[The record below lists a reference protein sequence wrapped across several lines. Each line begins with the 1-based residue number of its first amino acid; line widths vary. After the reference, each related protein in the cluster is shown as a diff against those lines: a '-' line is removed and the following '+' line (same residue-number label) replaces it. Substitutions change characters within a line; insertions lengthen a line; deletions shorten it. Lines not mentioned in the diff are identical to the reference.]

1 MSTPMA
7 RQYWKLKNMV
17 GDDIL
22 LAFRLGDFYEFF
34 FEDAY
39 KVSDALGIVLT
50 SREFGKGNRVPM
62 AGIPHHAL
70 DSRLKTL
77 IDRGYKVAI
86 CEQVED
92 PKKAKGLVQR
102 DIVKIY
108 TPGTYADD
116 EQIEHTWLLSIEDRG
131 NDIAYYLID
140 ATTLDFISFVL
151 PVSIPLQDIV
161 GYIMPYQPKEILIS
175 SKEVGLPLVSA
186 LANHLK
192 ATVTRWDEGD
202 NALERARSY
211 IAYVNRTEKEEI
223 VFENKE
229 DIDYMMVDSSAI
241 KALELVINSRD
252 GGRSGTLLEVL
263 DKTQTPMG
271 RRSLFHRI
279 LRPYTN
285 LEKINKSLD
294 RIEKFINEPILLE
307 NIHSNLKGIK
317 DLKRISKKLS
327 TGSIKLS
334 DLQVLRVS
342 LEKVVDINSLLENS
356 PLVGEWSMEKA
367 QTVLEFIAR
376 YLPDEPSEDVK
387 GGFII
392 ADGVDEEVDK
402 LRDFI
407 KEANKWLVAYES
419 RLRDETGIHKL
430 RIKYNDAFGYY
441 IEVPRAQAKK
451 MKIEGFIRKQTLV
464 NYERFT
470 NEKLAQFETKIKEVW
485 QRLEERQKQIYS
497 EFLEKLKE
505 MSHDID
511 TIAEEIASLDVTV
524 SLALV
529 ALHGGW
535 VRPRLGNKDHIL
547 IRDGR
552 HPVVEYFI
560 GRENFIPNDTYLTK
574 TRPLA
579 LLTGPNMAG
588 KSTYLRQ
595 VGIIVLL
602 AHMGSFVPAKDASI
616 PIITKMFAR
625 VGATDDIAFGKSTFM
640 VEMSE
645 VAKILKEA
653 DGSSLVLLDEI
664 GRGTSTYDG
673 ISVAWATIEELISRG
688 ENTPFTIMSTHY
700 LELADFARDNERI
713 QLLKV
718 DVIERDG
725 EVVFLHKVV
734 SGVSDNSYGLEVAR
748 LAGIPEHVIR
758 NAEKVFNKLLERTET
773 SETENKVPKR
783 KVVQIKPLPLFGD
796 ESDG

>member
-151 PVSIPLQDIV
+151 PVSIPLQDVV
-161 GYIMPYQPKEILIS
+161 GYILPYQPKEILIS
-175 SKEVGLPLVSA
+175 AKEVGLPLVNA
-186 LANHLK
+186 LASHLK
-192 ATVTRWDEGD
+192 ATVTRWDEGEG
-202 NALERARSY
+202 ALERAKSY
-211 IAYVNRTEKEEI
+211 IAYVNRTDKEEI
-223 VFENKE
+223 VLDSKE
-229 DIDYMMVDSSAI
+229 DSDYMIVDSSAI

-271 RRSLFHRI
+271 RRQLFHRI

-285 LEKINKSLD
+285 IEKINHSLD
-294 RIEKFINEPILLE
+294 QIEKLLKDSILLDD
-307 NIHSNLKGIK
+307 IHSSLRGIK
-317 DLKRISKKLS
+317 DLKRISKKIS

-334 DLQVLRVS
+334 DLQVLRAS
-342 LEKVVDINSLLENS
+342 LEKVVSVNNLLDNT
-356 PLVGEWSMEKA
+356 PLSDDWKLAGASD
-367 QTVLEFIAR
+367 VLNFISE
-376 YLPDEPSEDVK
+376 YLPEEPSEDIK
-387 GGFII
+387 GSFII
-392 ADGVDEEVDK
+392 ADGVDEEIDK
-402 LRDFI
+402 LRDFV
-407 KEANKWLVAYES
+407 KEANKWLVAYET
-419 RLRDETGIHKL
+419 RLREETGIQKL

-451 MKIEGFIRKQTLV
+451 MKTEGFIRKQTLV

-485 QRLEERQKQIYS
+485 QRLEERQKEIYG
-497 EFLEKLKE
+497 EFLKKLKN
-505 MSHDID
+505 MAHDID
-511 TIAEEIASLDVTV
+511 NIADEIASIDVTV

-535 VRPRLGNKDHIL
+535 VRPQVGSVEHIL

-560 GRENFIPNDTYLTK
+560 GRENFIPNDTHLTK

-602 AHMGSFVPAKDASI
+602 AHMGSFVPAKYASM

-700 LELADFARDNERI
+700 LELADFAKDNDRI

-718 DVIERDG
+718 DVVERDG

-758 NAEKVFNKLLERTET
+758 NAEKVFNKLLERT
-773 SETENKVPKR
+773 SSTEPKIKHR
-783 KVVQIKPLPLFGD
+783 KVAEIKPLPLFGD
-796 ESDG
+796 EDDG

>member
-1 MSTPMA
+1 VSTPMA

-62 AGIPHHAL
+62 AGIPYHAL

-77 IDRGYKVAI
+77 IDKGYKVAI

-108 TPGTYADD
+108 TPGTYADE
-116 EQIEHTWLLSIEDRG
+116 EQVEHTWLLAIEDRG
-131 NDIAYYLID
+131 NDIAYYLVD

-151 PVSIPLQDIV
+151 PISMPLQDVV
-161 GYIMPYQPKEILIS
+161 GYILPYQPKEILIS
-175 SKEVGLPLVSA
+175 SREIGLPLIATLSK
-186 LANHLK
+186 HLG
-192 ATVTRWDEGD
+192 ATITRWDEGES
-202 NALERARSY
+202 ALERVKNY
-211 IAYVNRTEKEEI
+211 IAYVNRTSADEI
-223 VFENKE
+223 HLEAKE
-229 DIDYMMVDSSAI
+229 DTRYMVVDSSAI
-241 KALELVINSRD
+241 KALELVVNSRD
-252 GGRSGTLLEVL
+252 GGRSGTLIDVI
-263 DKTQTPMG
+263 DRTRTPMG
-271 RRSLFHRI
+271 RRLLFHRI
-279 LRPYTN
+279 LRPFVVRDDI
-285 LEKINKSLD
+285 ERSLD
-294 RIEKFINEPILLE
+294 KVEWFVKDPILTE
-307 NIHSNLKGIK
+307 EIHSLLSGIK
-317 DLKRISKKLS
+317 DLKRISKKLL
-327 TGSIKLS
+327 TGSVKLNDIS
-334 DLQVLRVS
+334 ILRSS
-342 LEKVVDINSLLENS
+342 LEKAQALKESISSSEMADIWSLGDVDEILSLIN
-356 PLVGEWSMEKA
+356 
-367 QTVLEFIAR
+367 R
-376 YLPDEPSEDVK
+376 YLPEDPSEDIK
-387 GGFII
+387 GSFII
-392 ADGVDEEVDK
+392 ADGVDEEIDK

-407 KEANKWLVAYES
+407 REANKWLVAYED
-419 RLRDETGIHKL
+419 RLRQETGIPKL

-451 MKIEGFIRKQTLV
+451 IKDKGFIRKQTLV

-470 NEKLAQFETKIKEVW
+470 NEKLTQFETKIKEVW
-485 QRLEERQKQIYS
+485 ERLEEKQKAIYD
-497 EFLEKLKE
+497 EFLSCLKD
-505 MSHDID
+505 MADNIDSIAD
-511 TIAEEIASLDVTV
+511 TIADIDVSV

-529 ALHGGW
+529 SLSGDW
-535 VRPRLGNKDHIL
+535 VRPTFNSGDHLL
-547 IRDGR
+547 IVQGR
-552 HPVVEYFI
+552 HPVVEHFI
-560 GRENFIPNDTYLTK
+560 GRENFIPNDTHLTK
-574 TRPLA
+574 SRPLA

-602 AHMGSFVPAKDASI
+602 AHMGSFVPAKEVAL

-645 VAKILKEA
+645 VAKILSQS

-673 ISVAWATIEELISRG
+673 ISIAWATIEELINRG

-700 LELADFARDNERI
+700 LELADFAKDEDRI

-718 DVIERDG
+718 DVVERDG
-725 EVVFLHKVV
+725 EVIFLHKVV
-734 SGVSDNSYGLEVAR
+734 GGVSDNSYGLEVAR
-748 LAGIPEHVIR
+748 LAGIPDHVIR
-758 NAEKVFNKLLERTET
+758 NAESVFNKLIERTAG
-773 SETENKVPKR
+773 SEKKQKR
-783 KVVQIKPLPLFGD
+783 KTLEIRTLPLFGD
-796 ESDG
+796 SENG

>member
-39 KVSDALGIVLT
+39 KVSEALGIVLT

-62 AGIPHHAL
+62 AGIPYHAL
-70 DSRLKTL
+70 DSRLKSL
-77 IDRGYKVAI
+77 INQGYKVAI

-92 PKKAKGLVQR
+92 PKKAKGLVKR

-108 TPGTYADD
+108 TPGTFADD
-116 EQIEHTWLLSIEDRG
+116 EQIEHTWMLVIEDRV
-131 NDIAYYLID
+131 NEIAYYLID

-151 PVSIPLQDIV
+151 PISIPLQDIV
-161 GYIMPYQPKEILIS
+161 GYILPYQPKEILIS
-175 SKEVGLPLVSA
+175 SSEVGLPIVTA
-186 LANHLK
+186 LAEHLG
-192 ATVTRWDEGD
+192 ATITRWDEGD
-202 NALERARSY
+202 SAIDRAKSY
-211 IAYVNRTEKEEI
+211 IAYVNRTS
-223 VFENKE
+223 KE
-229 DIDYMMVDSSAI
+229 DIVLESKEEEQYMVVDSSAI

-252 GGRSGTLLEVL
+252 GGRSGTLLEIL

-271 RRSLFHRI
+271 KRLLFHRI
-279 LRPYTN
+279 LRPFVN
-285 LEKINKSLD
+285 VSDINRSLD
-294 RIEKFINEPILLE
+294 KIEKLLE
-307 NIHSNLKGIK
+307 DSLVVESLRESLRGIK
-317 DLKRISKKLS
+317 DIKRIAKKLTS
-327 TGSIKLS
+327 GNIKLS
-334 DLQVLRVS
+334 DLQLLRYSLKKVVSIASS
-342 LEKVVDINSLLENS
+342 LEEYSLDDY
-356 PLVGEWSMEKA
+356 WSLDDVTK
-367 QTVLEFIAR
+367 VLEFMEK
-376 YLPDEPSEDVK
+376 YLPEEPDENVK
-387 GGFII
+387 GSFLI
-392 ADGVDEEVDK
+392 ADGIDKEVDR
-402 LRDFI
+402 LRDFL
-407 KEANKWLVAYES
+407 KEANKWLIAYEE
-419 RLRDETGIHKL
+419 RLREETGISKL

-441 IEVPRAQAKK
+441 IEVPRAQAKRIK
-451 MKIEGFIRKQTLV
+451 GNGFIRKQTLV

-470 NEKLAQFETKIKEVW
+470 NEKLAQFETKVKEVW
-485 QRLEERQKQIYS
+485 QRLEERQREIYN
-497 EFLEKLKE
+497 EFISQLRNMADIIDKLA
-505 MSHDID
+505 D
-511 TIAEEIASLDVTV
+511 EIASLDLTV
-524 SLALV
+524 SLATV
-529 ALHGGW
+529 AQDGGW
-535 VRPRLGNKDHIL
+535 VRPKFNEGDFLI

-552 HPVVEYFI
+552 HPVVEHFI
-560 GRENFIPNDTYLTK
+560 GRDNFIPNDAHLTK
-574 TRPLA
+574 ARPLA

-602 AHMGSFVPAKDASI
+602 AHMGSFVPAKEVSI
-616 PIITKMFAR
+616 PIIRKIFAR

-700 LELADFARDNERI
+700 LELADFAKDNEHI

-718 DVIERDG
+718 DVVERNG

-734 SGVSDNSYGLEVAR
+734 SGISDNSYGLEVAR

-758 NAEKVFNKLLERTET
+758 NAEKVFNRLLERTT
-773 SETENKVPKR
+773 SDMEKKKQR
-783 KVVQIKPLPLFGD
+783 KVIQIKALPLFGEED
-796 ESDG
+796 SSG

>member
-151 PVSIPLQDIV
+151 PVSIPLQDVV
-161 GYIMPYQPKEILIS
+161 GYILPYQPKEILIS
-175 SKEVGLPLVSA
+175 AKEVGLPLVNA
-186 LANHLK
+186 LASHLK
-192 ATVTRWDEGD
+192 ATVTRWDEGEG
-202 NALERARSY
+202 ALERAKSY
-211 IAYVNRTEKEEI
+211 IAYVNRTDKEEI
-223 VFENKE
+223 VLDSKE
-229 DIDYMMVDSSAI
+229 DSDYMIVDSSAI

-271 RRSLFHRI
+271 RRQLFHRI

-285 LEKINKSLD
+285 IEKINHSLD
-294 RIEKFINEPILLE
+294 QIEKLLKDSILLDD
-307 NIHSNLKGIK
+307 IHSSLRGIK
-317 DLKRISKKLS
+317 DLKRISKKIS

-334 DLQVLRVS
+334 DLQVLRAS
-342 LEKVVDINSLLENS
+342 LEKVVSVNNLLDNT
-356 PLVGEWSMEKA
+356 PLSDDWKLSGASD
-367 QTVLEFIAR
+367 VLNFISE
-376 YLPDEPSEDVK
+376 YLPEEPSEDIK
-387 GGFII
+387 GSFII
-392 ADGVDEEVDK
+392 ADGVDEEIDK
-402 LRDFI
+402 LRDFV
-407 KEANKWLVAYES
+407 KEANKWLVAYET
-419 RLRDETGIHKL
+419 RLREETGIQKL

-451 MKIEGFIRKQTLV
+451 MKTEGFIRKQTLV

-485 QRLEERQKQIYS
+485 QRLEERQKEIYG
-497 EFLEKLKE
+497 EFLKKLKN
-505 MSHDID
+505 MAHDID
-511 TIAEEIASLDVTV
+511 NIADEIASIDVTV

-535 VRPRLGNKDHIL
+535 VRPQVGSVEHIL

-560 GRENFIPNDTYLTK
+560 GRENFIPNDTHLTK

-602 AHMGSFVPAKDASI
+602 AHMGSFVPAKYASM

-700 LELADFARDNERI
+700 LELADFAKDNDRI

-718 DVIERDG
+718 DVVERDG

-758 NAEKVFNKLLERTET
+758 NAEKVFNKLLERT
-773 SETENKVPKR
+773 SSTEPKIKHR
-783 KVVQIKPLPLFGD
+783 KVAEIKPLPLFGD
-796 ESDG
+796 EDDG

>member
-151 PVSIPLQDIV
+151 PVSIPLQDVV
-161 GYIMPYQPKEILIS
+161 GYILPYQPKEILIS
-175 SKEVGLPLVSA
+175 AKEVGLPLVNA
-186 LANHLK
+186 LASHLK
-192 ATVTRWDEGD
+192 ATVTRWDEGEG
-202 NALERARSY
+202 ALERAKSY
-211 IAYVNRTEKEEI
+211 IAYVNRTDKEEI
-223 VFENKE
+223 VLDSKE
-229 DIDYMMVDSSAI
+229 DSDYMIVDSSAI

-271 RRSLFHRI
+271 RRQLFHRI

-285 LEKINKSLD
+285 IEKINHSLD
-294 RIEKFINEPILLE
+294 QIEKLLKDSILLDD
-307 NIHSNLKGIK
+307 IHSSLRGIK
-317 DLKRISKKLS
+317 DLKRISKKIS

-334 DLQVLRVS
+334 DLQVLRAS
-342 LEKVVDINSLLENS
+342 LEKVVSVNNLLDNT
-356 PLVGEWSMEKA
+356 PLSDDWKLAGASD
-367 QTVLEFIAR
+367 VLNFISE
-376 YLPDEPSEDVK
+376 YLPEEPSEDIK
-387 GGFII
+387 GSFII
-392 ADGVDEEVDK
+392 ADGVDEEIDK
-402 LRDFI
+402 LRDFV
-407 KEANKWLVAYES
+407 KEANKWLVAYET
-419 RLRDETGIHKL
+419 RLREETGIQKL

-451 MKIEGFIRKQTLV
+451 MKTEGFIRKQTLV

-485 QRLEERQKQIYS
+485 QRLEERQKEIYG
-497 EFLEKLKE
+497 EFLKKLKN
-505 MSHDID
+505 MAHDID
-511 TIAEEIASLDVTV
+511 NIADEIASIDVTV

-535 VRPRLGNKDHIL
+535 VRPQVGSVEHIL

-560 GRENFIPNDTYLTK
+560 GRENFIPNDTHLTK
-574 TRPLA
+574 ARPLA

-602 AHMGSFVPAKDASI
+602 AHMGSFVPAKYASM

-700 LELADFARDNERI
+700 LELADFAKDNDRI

-718 DVIERDG
+718 DVVERDG

-758 NAEKVFNKLLERTET
+758 NAEKVFNKLLERT
-773 SETENKVPKR
+773 SSTEPKIKHR
-783 KVVQIKPLPLFGD
+783 KVAEIKPLPLFGD
-796 ESDG
+796 EDDG

>member
-151 PVSIPLQDIV
+151 PVSIPLQDVV
-161 GYIMPYQPKEILIS
+161 GYILPYQPKEILIS
-175 SKEVGLPLVSA
+175 AKEVGLPLVNA
-186 LANHLK
+186 LASHLK
-192 ATVTRWDEGD
+192 ATVTRWDEGEG
-202 NALERARSY
+202 ALERAKSY
-211 IAYVNRTEKEEI
+211 IAYVNRTDKEEI
-223 VFENKE
+223 VLDSKE
-229 DIDYMMVDSSAI
+229 DSDYMIVDSSAI

-271 RRSLFHRI
+271 RRQLFHRI

-285 LEKINKSLD
+285 IEKINHSLD
-294 RIEKFINEPILLE
+294 QIEKLLKDSILLDD
-307 NIHSNLKGIK
+307 IHSSLRGIK
-317 DLKRISKKLS
+317 DLKRISKKIS

-334 DLQVLRVS
+334 DLQVLRAS
-342 LEKVVDINSLLENS
+342 LEKVVSVNNLLDNT
-356 PLVGEWSMEKA
+356 PLSDDWKLAGASD
-367 QTVLEFIAR
+367 VLNFISE
-376 YLPDEPSEDVK
+376 YLPEEPSEDIK
-387 GGFII
+387 GSFII
-392 ADGVDEEVDK
+392 ADGVDEEIDK
-402 LRDFI
+402 LRDFV
-407 KEANKWLVAYES
+407 KEANKWLVAYET
-419 RLRDETGIHKL
+419 RLREETGIQKL

-451 MKIEGFIRKQTLV
+451 MKTEGFIRKQTLV

-485 QRLEERQKQIYS
+485 QRLEERQKEIYG
-497 EFLEKLKE
+497 EFLKKLKN
-505 MSHDID
+505 MAHDID
-511 TIAEEIASLDVTV
+511 NIADEIASIDVTV

-535 VRPRLGNKDHIL
+535 VRPQVGSVEHIL
-547 IRDGR
+547 LRDGR

-560 GRENFIPNDTYLTK
+560 GRENFIPNDTHLTK

-602 AHMGSFVPAKDASI
+602 AHMGSFVPAKYASM

-700 LELADFARDNERI
+700 LELADFAKDNDRI

-718 DVIERDG
+718 DVVERDG

-758 NAEKVFNKLLERTET
+758 NAEKVFNKLLERT
-773 SETENKVPKR
+773 SSTEPKIKHR
-783 KVVQIKPLPLFGD
+783 KVAEIKPLPLFGD
-796 ESDG
+796 EDDG